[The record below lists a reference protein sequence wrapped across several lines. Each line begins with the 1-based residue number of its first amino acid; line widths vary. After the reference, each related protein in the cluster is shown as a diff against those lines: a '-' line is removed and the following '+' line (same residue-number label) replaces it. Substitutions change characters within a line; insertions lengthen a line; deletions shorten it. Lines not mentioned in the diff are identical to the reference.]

1 MRKSFTRFLTLVVLI
16 VVSFVTFGSANEQQN
31 SSNSP
36 PLTTMLVMNES
47 LPVVMLN
54 IENTN
59 QTWLAPNAITEV
71 LYIKKDFSFCSNL
84 QNTNMQLSVFS
95 NDLMKSCATSK
106 PQLAHNQNKLV
117 SANPTLE
124 GLVIKKDLTNFSSV
138 NSFIGASKR
147 YTNSTASQSF
157 QLSTMEGLCIDEKV
171 NSFTVNFTGDI
182 A

>member
-16 VVSFVTFGSANEQQN
+16 VVSFVTFGSANELQN

-95 NDLMKSCATSK
+95 NDLMKSYATSK
-106 PQLAHNQNKLV
+106 PQLAQNQKKLV

-124 GLVIKKDLTNFSSV
+124 GLAIKKDLTNFSSV
-138 NSFIGASKR
+138 NSFGASKR
-147 YTNSTASQSF
+147 YTSCTASQSF
-157 QLSTMEGLCIDEKV
+157 QLSTMEGLCINEKV
-171 NSFTVNFTGDI
+171 NSFKVNFTGDI